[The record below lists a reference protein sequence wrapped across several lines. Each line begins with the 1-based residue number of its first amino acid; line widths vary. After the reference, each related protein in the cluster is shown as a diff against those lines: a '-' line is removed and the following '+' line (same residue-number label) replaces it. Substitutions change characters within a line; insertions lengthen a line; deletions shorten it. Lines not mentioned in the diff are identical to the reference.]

1 MTSLRFPLMM
11 GVALAFGA
19 AAAHAQ
25 SAPAGAPAGAPVAQT
40 KIEDIEVAQTGETV
54 SILVKL
60 SGQPT
65 AASALVAGE
74 QLKLEIDGIDL
85 VALSLSPPPGS
96 LVKSVTAGK
105 SQIVMGGVALKAPDV
120 VIYRHAVLVKARLAE
135 PADINGAS
143 LMTGAVPLAAAAPPP
158 PVAAKP
164 MPVVPAAAAPAQ
176 VVVPPPAPAAV
187 PAAAPAPAAVASV
200 TPPAAVVPE
209 TTLISPEPQPA
220 PAHPPEAPK
229 PDDVLL
235 SAPTPSPAPAPAAAA
250 AGGPVAMLAGV
261 DAARCT
267 SAADELAKDSWAL
280 GAMGDVA
287 LCLIDAGKTDEARA
301 RLDQLGAIT
310 PGDWRV
316 SLGRGLLETDASVAN
331 GLFLTASLGAP
342 NDTVRA
348 AIVMRIRPEVI
359 AAPAVAPAHVPAA
372 VEPDLQIPLPK

>member
-1 MTSLRFPLMM
+1 MTSLRFPLML

-25 SAPAGAPAGAPVAQT
+25 SAPGGPTAAAPIPQT
-40 KIEDIEVAQTGETV
+40 KVEDIEVAQAGDTV

-65 AASALVAGE
+65 AASAVVAGD
-74 QLKLEIDGIDL
+74 QLKLEIDGINL
-85 VALSLSPPPGS
+85 FALNLSPPAGS
-96 LVKSVTAGK
+96 LVRSVTAAKGE
-105 SQIVMGGVALKAPDV
+105 IVLGGVALSAPDV

-135 PADINGAS
+135 PADIHGAS
-143 LMTGAVPLAAAAPPP
+143 LMTGAAPLAVAPTPL

-164 MPVVPAAAAPAQ
+164 IPVAPAQPKPIPVAAAPVVP
-176 VVVPPPAPAAV
+176 
-187 PAAAPAPAAVASV
+187 APAPAAAHAPMPEPVV
-200 TPPAAVVPE
+200 TAEP
-209 TTLISPEPQPA
+209 ISPAPQPA
-220 PAHPPEAPK
+220 PDHPPEAHK

-235 SAPTPSPAPAPAAAA
+235 SSPAPAVAVA
-250 AGGPVAMLAGV
+250 GPVATLAGI

-267 SAADELAKDSWAL
+267 AATDELAKDSWAL

-287 LCLIDAGKTDEARA
+287 LCLIDAGKPDEARA

-316 SLGRGLLETDASVAN
+316 SLGRALMESDAAIAN

-342 NDTVRA
+342 NDAVRS
-348 AIVMRIRPEVI
+348 AIVTRIKPEVI
-359 AAPAVAPAHVPAA
+359 AAPAPEPSHAPSA
-372 VEPDLQIPLPK
+372 EPDLQIPLPK

>member
-11 GVALAFGA
+11 GVALVFGA

-25 SAPAGAPAGAPVAQT
+25 SAPAGAPAAAPVAQT

-74 QLKLEIDGIDL
+74 QLKLEIDGINL
-85 VALSLSPPPGS
+85 VALSLSPPSGS
-96 LVKSVTAGK
+96 LVNSVTAGK
-105 SQIVMGGVALKAPDV
+105 SQIVMGGVALSAPDV

-143 LMTGAVPLAAAAPPP
+143 LMTGAVPLAAAPPAP
-158 PVAAKP
+158 VVAKP
-164 MPVVPAAAAPAQ
+164 TLVVPAAAPVP
-176 VVVPPPAPAAV
+176 VVVPPPAPVAV
-187 PAAAPAPAAVASV
+187 PAAAPAPVPAVAPV
-200 TPPAAVVPE
+200 EPPPAVLVPE
-209 TTLISPEPQPA
+209 ASPISPEPQPA

-229 PDDVLL
+229 PDDVLQ
-235 SAPTPSPAPAPAAAA
+235 SAPSPAVAA
-250 AGGPVAMLAGV
+250 AGPVATLAGI

-316 SLGRGLLETDASVAN
+316 SLGRGLLESDVSAAN
-331 GLFLTASLGAP
+331 GLFLAASLGAP
-342 NDTVRA
+342 NDKVRT
-348 AIVMRIRPEVI
+348 AIVTRIKPDVI
-359 AAPAVAPAHVPAA
+359 AEPAPAQEPAA

>member
-25 SAPAGAPAGAPVAQT
+25 SAPAGAPAAASVAQT
-40 KIEDIEVAQTGETV
+40 KIEDIEVAQAGETV

-74 QLKLEIDGIDL
+74 QLKLEIDGINL

-105 SQIVMGGVALKAPDV
+105 SQIVMGGVALSAPDV

-135 PADINGAS
+135 PADINGES
-143 LMTGAVPLAAAAPPP
+143 LITGAVPLAVAPPP

-164 MPVVPAAAAPAQ
+164 APVVPAPVAPAHAAPTPVVAAAPAS
-176 VVVPPPAPAAV
+176 V
-187 PAAAPAPAAVASV
+187 AAATPV
-200 TPPAAVVPE
+200 TPPPGAISPE
-209 TTLISPEPQPA
+209 AEPISPEPLPA

-229 PDDVLL
+229 PDDVLQ
-235 SAPTPSPAPAPAAAA
+235 SAPTPAPAVA
-250 AGGPVAMLAGV
+250 GPVATLAGI

-316 SLGRGLLETDASVAN
+316 SLGRGLLESDASVAN
-331 GLFLTASLGAP
+331 GLFLAASLGAP
-342 NDTVRA
+342 NDKVRA
-348 AIVMRIRPEVI
+348 AIVTHIQPDVI
-359 AAPAVAPAHVPAA
+359 AEPAPAHVPAA
-372 VEPDLQIPLPK
+372 IEPDLQIPLPK